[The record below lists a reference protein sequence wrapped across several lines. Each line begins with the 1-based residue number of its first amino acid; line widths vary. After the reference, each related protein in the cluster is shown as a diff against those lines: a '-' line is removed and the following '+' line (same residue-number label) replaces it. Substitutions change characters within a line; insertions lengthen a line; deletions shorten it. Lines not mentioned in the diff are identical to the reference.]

1 MKSEHDELVENIL
14 DIVTKATVEKL
25 QDQEII
31 LGTEE
36 EYIENFLHV
45 DNTELEEIIWFLT
58 EQLPEEIYLDK
69 NINIYEHFQSDLSKE
84 LIIFLHQEDSSSH
97 YFKLILENF
106 RDEVLYNLLN
116 KTHLT
121 ET

>member
-58 EQLPEEIYLDK
+58 EQ
-69 NINIYEHFQSDLSKE
+69 
-84 LIIFLHQEDSSSH
+84 
-97 YFKLILENF
+97 
-106 RDEVLYNLLN
+106 
-116 KTHLT
+116 
-121 ET
+121 